1 MGTEVQAMSATSA
14 ATARRTPYVSY
25 EEFLNSGIEGHY
37 EWVDG
42 DVIKMSPVSGWHQL
56 QFQFLIAILTHFVE
70 WKKAGLV
77 MSAPFQMKLE
87 MKRRGREPDLIF
99 VRADRLEKMKK
110 NHFDGPADLAV
121 EIVSPESVVRDRVE
135 KFHEYEESGVRE
147 FWLLDSE
154 GAPTEFYTLGADS
167 RYEPIPV
174 GEDGIFRSIVLP
186 GFWLDVTW
194 LAQPSLPPIMDVLRA
209 WGLV

>member
-1 MGTEVQAMSATSA
+1 MSAPSA

-42 DVIKMSPVSGWHQL
+42 DVVKMSPVSGRHQAQL
-56 QFQFLIAILTHFVE
+56 QFLIAILTHFVE
-70 WKKAGLV
+70 WKSAGTIR
-77 MSAPFQMKLE
+77 SAPFQMRLE

-99 VRADRLEKMKK
+99 VRADRLVNMRK

-121 EIVSPESVVRDRVE
+121 EIVSPESVVRDRVD

-154 GAPTEFYTLGADS
+154 GAAPEFYTLAPDG
-167 RYEPIPV
+167 RYESIPL
-174 GEDGIFRSIVLP
+174 GEGRIFRSIVLP
-186 GFWLDVTW
+186 GFWLDVNW
-194 LAQPSLPPIMDVLRA
+194 LARPSLPPIMDVLRA
-209 WGLV
+209 WGVI